1 MKNLLNLSIRD
12 DSTAAKNFKSLI
24 DEITGNDEHDKIE
37 LNTLEI
43 QLTNEQKSKLFDT
56 IKANSGNVQKVVSK
70 FAAELDEVLK
80 AKVNSYI
87 TFNCLE
93 DYKVR
98 VYFKDSAGVDQ
109 AKEVFASSKMFTV
122 GESGTTTVTNT
133 DFEKFKNVYNTDGL
147 EKSIGKTNNDNAEA
161 AANKKYTYTIKKSK
175 EYDGLSIKDFA
186 TALKSL
192 PESLNE
198 SFKTTLFN
206 YLLKTTNII
215 NEVTQKEVNDA
226 KSWLEANRNSTDPI
240 DTNANVLLQSR
251 INGLFNG
258 IASSINDK
266 NIFDYK
272 SAEREENDNIGYIT
286 FIGKFAGI
294 DKLQKVFGK
303 LNASK
308 LVVVVKA

>member
-1 MKNLLNLSIRD
+1 L
-12 DSTAAKNFKSLI
+12 
-24 DEITGNDEHDKIE
+24 DK
-37 LNTLEI
+37 
-43 QLTNEQKSKLFDT
+43 
-56 IKANSGNVQKVVSK
+56 
-70 FAAELDEVLK
+70 VLK

-98 VYFKDSAGVDQ
+98 VYFKDSAGIDQ

-133 DFEKFKNVYNTDGL
+133 DFEKFKNVHNTDGL
-147 EKSIGKTNNDNAEA
+147 EKSIGKTNADNAEA

-226 KSWLEANRNSTDPI
+226 KTWLETNKDSNDRIN
-240 DTNANVLLQSR
+240 TNANILLQIK

-258 IASSINDK
+258 IKSEINDT
-266 NIFDYK
+266 NIFEYK
-272 SAEREENDNIGYIT
+272 SAEKEENDNIGYIT
-286 FIGKFAGI
+286 VAGKFV
-294 DKLQKVFGK
+294 DKLKTVFGK

-308 LVVVVKA
+308 LVVVVKAQ

>member
-1 MKNLLNLSIRD
+1 MTFTSLHPKFALLHFFSVNNIRN
-12 DSTAAKNFKSLI
+12 DSAAAKNFKSLI

-56 IKANSGNVQKVVSK
+56 IKANNGNIQKVISN
-70 FAAELDEVLK
+70 FATELDKVLK

-98 VYFKDSAGVDQ
+98 VYFKDSAGIDQ

-133 DFEKFKNVYNTDGL
+133 DFEKFKNVHNTDGL

-186 TALKSL
+186 TALESLPKSL
-192 PESLNE
+192 NPEACSNSCSL
-198 SFKTTLFN
+198 
-206 YLLKTTNII
+206 
-215 NEVTQKEVNDA
+215 
-226 KSWLEANRNSTDPI
+226 SW
-240 DTNANVLLQSR
+240 
-251 INGLFNG
+251 
-258 IASSINDK
+258 
-266 NIFDYK
+266 
-272 SAEREENDNIGYIT
+272 
-286 FIGKFAGI
+286 
-294 DKLQKVFGK
+294 
-303 LNASK
+303 
-308 LVVVVKA
+308 